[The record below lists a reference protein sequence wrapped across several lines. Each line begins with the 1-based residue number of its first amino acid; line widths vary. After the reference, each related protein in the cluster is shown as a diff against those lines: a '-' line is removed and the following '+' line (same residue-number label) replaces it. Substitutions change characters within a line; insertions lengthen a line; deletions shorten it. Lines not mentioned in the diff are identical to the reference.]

1 MEAGLYV
8 ALSGQ
13 IAMQRRLETLAHNV
27 ANASTPGFRA
37 EEIKFE
43 ALLSKIST
51 STSFASTGD
60 NYVSRRPGAIERTG
74 NALDVAIDGDAWMAF
89 QTPGGGVAYTRDGRF
104 MINEAGDL
112 QTVSGYPV
120 LDVGGAPIVLDPA
133 GGAPKIAN
141 DGMITQNGV
150 QLGAIGLFNIP
161 PGTKLNRYDN
171 SGVTVEGPVQPVLE
185 FNSAGLRQGY
195 LERANVN
202 PVVEITNLI
211 TISRAFESLQNSVDQ
226 TDSTFRKAIETLGEP
241 SR

>member
-1 MEAGLYV
+1 MESGLYV

-43 ALLSKIST
+43 ALLSPVST
-51 STSFASTGD
+51 GTNFSSTGD
-60 NYVSRRPGAIERTG
+60 NYISRRPGAVEHTG
-74 NALDVAIDGDAWMAF
+74 NPLDVAIDGNAWMSFRTA
-89 QTPGGGVAYTRDGRF
+89 GGANAYTRDGRLV
-104 MINEAGDL
+104 MNELGEL

-120 LDVGGAPIVLDPA
+120 LDIGGAPIQLDPA
-133 GGAPKIAN
+133 AGPPKIAH

-150 QLGAIGLFNIP
+150 QIGAIGLFTIP
-161 PGTKLNRYDN
+161 ESTKLNRFDN
-171 SGVTVEGPVQPVLE
+171 SGVTAEGPVEPALE
-185 FNSAGLRQGY
+185 FTSVGLRQGY

-202 PVVEITNLI
+202 PVVEITQLI

-226 TDSTFRKAIETLGEP
+226 TDSTFRKAIDTLGEP